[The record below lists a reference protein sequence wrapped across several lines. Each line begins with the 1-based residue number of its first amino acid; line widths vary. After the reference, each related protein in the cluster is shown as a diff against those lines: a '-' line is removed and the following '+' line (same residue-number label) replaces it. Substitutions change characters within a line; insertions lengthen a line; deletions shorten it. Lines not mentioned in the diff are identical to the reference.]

1 MLVLID
7 FEKAVDSISWLLI
20 YKVLNYFGF
29 GNYIIQWVKIPN
41 TNFKVSVLQNVF
53 LSNYLSIE
61 RGCRQGDPI
70 ASYLFLL
77 CSEILSILI
86 KQNNEMEG
94 NTIGSKD
101 LKINQ
106 YADDKSFIL
115 DGSHHQYLHL

>member
-1 MLVLID
+1 MM
-7 FEKAVDSISWLLI
+7 
-20 YKVLNYFGF
+20 
-29 GNYIIQWVKIPN
+29 N
-41 TNFKVSVLQNVF
+41 TNFKASVFQSGF
-53 LSNYLSIE
+53 SSNYLSIE

>member
-7 FEKAVDSISWLLI
+7 FEKAVDSISWSLI

-29 GNYIIQWVKIPN
+29 GNYIIQWVKIPS

-53 LSNYLSIE
+53 FSNYLS
-61 RGCRQGDPI
+61 I

>member
-1 MLVLID
+1 M
-7 FEKAVDSISWLLI
+7 
-20 YKVLNYFGF
+20 
-29 GNYIIQWVKIPN
+29 N
-41 TNFKVSVLQNVF
+41 TNFKASVFQSGF
-53 LSNYLSIE
+53 SSNYLSIE

-77 CSEILSILI
+77 ISILI
-86 KQNNEMEG
+86 KQNNEMEW

-115 DGSHHQYLHL
+115 DGSHHKYLHP